1 MIAKGGRRTGEV
13 VVNLVRIGLR
23 CASVPADPGHHRG
36 MTYGEESTPLAIGHR
51 GGAGLAPENTL
62 AAFSRS
68 TALGLRYL
76 ESDVRLTADGHLVC
90 FHDDVL
96 DRCTTGTG
104 RLGERTLADL
114 HRRVRV
120 AGVEPIPTLE
130 EALASFPETCFT
142 VDLKDRAAIAPMAR
156 LLQRRD
162 YAERVCVA
170 GAWDGWLQH
179 LASQVPHVRTAL
191 GWRSLV
197 ALISAAK
204 AGVPPPASVVRGR
217 FAHVPIQLGR
227 LPIHSPGLVRRAHRL
242 GVRVIVWT
250 VDDPAQMHELLDMGV
265 DGIITDRPDRL
276 RSVMISR
283 GVWTPMGGD
292 FATPTDRIPEPIRS

>member
-13 VVNLVRIGLR
+13 VVNLARIGL
-23 CASVPADPGHHRG
+23 CGAPGTAGLGHHRG

-96 DRCTTGTG
+96 DRCTTSTG

-130 EALASFPETCFT
+130 EALVSFPEACFT

-250 VDDPAQMHELLDMGV
+250 VDDPAQMHQLLDMGV

-283 GVWTPMGGD
+283 GAWTPMRGEIA
-292 FATPTDRIPEPIRS
+292 ATTDRLPEPSRS

>member
-1 MIAKGGRRTGEV
+1 M
-13 VVNLVRIGLR
+13 
-23 CASVPADPGHHRG
+23 S
-36 MTYGEESTPLAIGHR
+36 YGEETTPLAIAHR
-51 GGAGLAPENTL
+51 GGAELAPENTL
-62 AAFSRS
+62 AAFGMS

-76 ESDVRLTADGHLVC
+76 ESDIKLTSDGHLVC
-90 FHDDVL
+90 FHDEYL

-114 HRRVRV
+114 ERNVRV
-120 AGVEPIPTLE
+120 GGTEPIPTLE
-130 EALASFPETCFT
+130 EALISFPDACFT

-170 GAWDGWLQH
+170 GAWDGWLEL
-179 LASQVPHVRTAL
+179 LASQSPHVRTAL

-204 AGVPPPASVVRGR
+204 AGVQPPASVVRGR

-227 LPIHSPGLVRRAHRL
+227 LPIHSPSLVRRAHRL
-242 GVRVIVWT
+242 GVRVVVWT
-250 VDDPAQMHELLDMGV
+250 VDDPVLMHELLDMGV

-283 GVWTPMGGD
+283 GIWEPMRGS
-292 FATPTDRIPEPIRS
+292 ATPRPTPVG

>member
-1 MIAKGGRRTGEV
+1 
-13 VVNLVRIGLR
+13 
-23 CASVPADPGHHRG
+23 

-62 AAFSRS
+62 AAFSMS

-76 ESDVRLTADGHLVC
+76 ESDVKLTADGHLVC

-114 HRRVRV
+114 RRNVRV

-130 EALASFPETCFT
+130 EALVSFPDACFT

-204 AGVPPPASVVRGR
+204 AGVQPPAAVVRGR

-227 LPIHSPGLVRRAHRL
+227 LPIHSPALVRRAHRL

-283 GVWTPMGGD
+283 GIWTPMGS
-292 FATPTDRIPEPIRS
+292 DRSVPRDLGAGAGRP

>member
-1 MIAKGGRRTGEV
+1 MWTARGRRG
-13 VVNLVRIGLR
+13 
-23 CASVPADPGHHRG
+23 GHHQG
-36 MTYGEESTPLAIGHR
+36 MSYGEETTPLAIGHR

-62 AAFSRS
+62 AAFSLS

-76 ESDVRLTADGHLVC
+76 ESDVKLTADGQLVC
-90 FHDDVL
+90 FHDELL

-104 RLGERTLADL
+104 RLGEHTLAQL
-114 HRRVRV
+114 RQKVRV
-120 AGVEPIPTLE
+120 GGVEPIPTLE
-130 EALASFPETCFT
+130 EALATFPDACFT

-227 LPIHSPGLVRRAHRL
+227 LRTHSPALVRRAHRL

-250 VDDPAQMHELLDMGV
+250 VDDPLQMHELLDMGV

-276 RSVMISR
+276 RSVLISR
-283 GVWTPMGGD
+283 GIWTPMGGGGLVPGD
-292 FATPTDRIPEPIRS
+292 VGGGAIRR